1 MARGSE
7 RFAVGLLAA
16 ATLVLRAL
24 AFFRYRFDSDEP
36 QHLHVAWGWTAGLVQ
51 YRDYFDNHAPLFH
64 MLTAPL
70 LAVLGERADVL
81 LWMRAPILLLW
92 LVVTAATFLLARRFG
107 GRAVWAILL
116 LNALPPFFL
125 KSLEY
130 RTDNLWLALWML
142 ALVVLVTPN
151 PSPWRAALGGLI
163 LGAALATSMKTM
175 LLIVTLL
182 GAALLTGR
190 RRIPWPAVA
199 AFPIVPAILAA
210 YFVHL
215 NAWKNLVYCVI
226 TFNELVKVSHLALRV
241 AVYLVLLAAMVVW
254 RRRLSFAMA
263 GVIVFTATVVCF
275 WSLITPRDFL
285 PIFPVLAILLAA
297 RAPKWTMAAAAAIM
311 LASLYYYAERFE
323 DRTDEHITMMNQ
335 VLHLTRPGE
344 PLMDLKGETIYRRR
358 PYYFIFEAITRE
370 AIDRGLIAD
379 TIPEDLVRA
388 RCYVVQANGPFF
400 PERGARFMD
409 AHYVDLGRLRA
420 AGAWIG
426 GYDEFEIAIPGS
438 YVMLAESGEVRG
450 LLDGTPYTGARELA
464 AGEHHFVPEKKERLA
479 ALWAPA
485 FQRGF
490 SPFHHRDKDF

>member
-1 MARGSE
+1 VARGSE
-7 RFAVGLLAA
+7 RFAIGLLAA
-16 ATLVLRAL
+16 ATLVLRGL

-36 QHLHVAWGWTAGLVQ
+36 QHLHVAWGWTAGFVQ

-64 MLTAPL
+64 ILTAPIL
-70 LAVLGERADVL
+70 GALGERADIL
-81 LWMRAPILLLW
+81 LWMRAPMLLLW
-92 LVVTAATFLLARRFG
+92 LVVTAATFVLARRFG
-107 GRAVWAILL
+107 GRAAWAVIL

-130 RTDNLWLALWML
+130 RTDNLWMALWML

-151 PSPWRAALGGLI
+151 LSPWRAALGGLL

-175 LLIVTLL
+175 LLIVTLVA
-182 GAALLTGR
+182 AALLTR
-190 RRIPWPAVA
+190 RKIRLAALA
-199 AFPIVPAILAA
+199 AFPIVPAIVAA

-226 TFNELVKVSHLALRV
+226 TFNELVKVNHLALRV
-241 AVYLVLLAAMVVW
+241 ALYLILIAAAVVW
-254 RRRLSFAMA
+254 RRKFSLATGGMY
-263 GVIVFTATVVCF
+263 VFVVTVVCF
-275 WSLITPRDFL
+275 WNLITPRDFL
-285 PIFPVLAILLAA
+285 PIFPVLAILVATKA
-297 RAPKWTMAAAAAIM
+297 NRWTMAAAAAIM

-323 DRTDEHITMMNQ
+323 NRTREHITMMNQ

-370 AIDRGLIAD
+370 AMQRGLIAD
-379 TIPEDLVRA
+379 TIPEDIVRA

-400 PERGARFMD
+400 PKRGGEFMD
-409 AHYVDLGRLRA
+409 KHFVDLGRLRA

-426 GYDEFEIAIPGS
+426 GYDEFEIAVPGP
-438 YVMLAESGEVRG
+438 YVILSEAGEARG
-450 LLDGTPYTGARELA
+450 LLDGMPYAGARQLA

-479 ALWAPA
+479 VLWAPA